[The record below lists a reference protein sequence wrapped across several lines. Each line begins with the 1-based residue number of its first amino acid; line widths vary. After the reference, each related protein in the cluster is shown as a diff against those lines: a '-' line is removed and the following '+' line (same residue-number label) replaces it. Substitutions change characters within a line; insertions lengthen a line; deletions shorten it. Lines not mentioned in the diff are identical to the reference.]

1 MEKYTN
7 LALSSVD
14 GCEEEQVGQEEAERE
29 LQVERGAGVLDGFA
43 QQEGEGCQEEAEQGE
58 AQPHIGDH
66 GQYGILLEDTKRGI
80 YYSSSIGM
88 FLMEHQ
94 MGFPVQL
101 PKK

>member
-1 MEKYTN
+1 MINPHK
-7 LALSSVD
+7 
-14 GCEEEQVGQEEAERE
+14 EEEVGQEEADGE
-29 LQVERGAGVLDGFA
+29 LQVESRAGVLDGST
-43 QQEGEGCQEEAEQGE
+43 QEESEGCQEEAEQRE